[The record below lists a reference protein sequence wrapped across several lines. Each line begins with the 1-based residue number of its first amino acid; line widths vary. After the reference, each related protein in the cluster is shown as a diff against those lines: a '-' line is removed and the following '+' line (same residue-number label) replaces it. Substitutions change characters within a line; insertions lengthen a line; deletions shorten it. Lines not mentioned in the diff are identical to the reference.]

1 MNFSGNEITGII
13 AVIVAFGIIVTA
25 SNHLAKIFQKIHLP
39 LITGFIIVGIFAGP
53 YLLKMLPGNLERLG
67 FINDISLAFIA
78 FASGTEIYLKEIRD
92 KVKDIGIMT
101 ASQLII
107 IFVLSFIIV
116 YLFADYIPFTANA
129 GQNIKIAVSL
139 LIATIFT
146 ASSPASAI
154 AVINELRANG
164 RFTKI
169 ALGVTVIKD
178 IFVIILFAG
187 TFAIAEVLISGNE
200 FNVSEIIIVF
210 ADLFLSILIGFVFG
224 KALELNFKI
233 PKNEYLDI
241 TVVLLL
247 GWSMFVFSAFVTKIT
262 TGFLTVPVHLEAL
275 LIGIIASFYVTNYTD
290 YRINL
295 EKLTKRFG
303 HYVYAAFFT
312 LIGATLSV
320 DLLIEYWAIAVL
332 LFGIR
337 IFAVFIASFTGS
349 VILKES
355 LKEKMMSWMPYVTQA
370 GISLGLITIISAH
383 FLGFG
388 TEFEAV
394 LIAVIILNQFVGPPL
409 MKFSIMK
416 TGEAHI
422 KSKDYVFD
430 FHKDVFII
438 GLGGKAILLAKTLKR
453 EGYSVKII
461 SDRKDVDDSFCTEV
475 ELNLVEEINVET
487 LNAHD
492 FKSADSVVILRK
504 EEVAFE
510 ISELIYENFGTPNVI
525 VVLETRGNIKRFKE
539 LGVIVV
545 APTAALIALLEH
557 FVRSPHATSI
567 LLGMQENQETEEI
580 EVLADD
586 IHGMLLK
593 DLRLPIG
600 ILVVSITRN
609 NQVMLPNGYTRLRKH
624 DMIAVVGS
632 QEQIDAVRTKLQF

>member
-1 MNFSGNEITGII
+1 LNFTGNEITGII

-101 ASQLII
+101 GAQLII

-116 YLFADYIPFTANA
+116 YLFSDYIPFTANVNP
-129 GQNIKIAVSL
+129 NIKVAVSL

-154 AVINELRANG
+154 AVINELRAKG

-169 ALGVTVIKD
+169 SLGVTVIKD

-200 FNVSEIIIVF
+200 FNISEIIIVF
-210 ADLFLSILIGFVFG
+210 ADLFLSILIGFVYG
-224 KALELNFKI
+224 KALEINFKI

-241 TVVLLL
+241 ALVLLL

-320 DLLIEYWAIAVL
+320 DLLIEYWAVAFL

-337 IFAVFIASFTGS
+337 IFAVFVASFTGS
-349 VILKES
+349 VILKENF
-355 LKEKMMSWMPYVTQA
+355 KEKMMSWMPYVTQA

-388 TEFEAV
+388 SEFEAV
-394 LIAVIILNQFVGPPL
+394 LIAVIIINQFVGPPL

-438 GLGGKAILLAKTLKR
+438 GLGGKAVLLAKTLKR

-475 ELNLVEEINVET
+475 ELNLVDEINVET
-487 LNAHD
+487 LNAYD
-492 FKSADSVVILRK
+492 FKSADSVVIMRK
-504 EEVAFE
+504 EDVAFE

-624 DMIAVVGS
+624 DMVAVVGS